1 MWFGRA
7 ALGDNLEDD
16 FAPEAVKMHTYR
28 LFRCNKAHMVH
39 TMYISYISYRIDNRD
54 SELFT
59 ICSHTGAKQVADRAD
74 RADRR
79 GS

>member
-1 MWFGRA
+1 M
-7 ALGDNLEDD
+7 EDD
-16 FAPEAVKMHTYR
+16 FAPEAEDAYIQTF
-28 LFRCNKAHMVH
+28 LDCNKAHMVH
-39 TMYISYISYRIDNRD
+39 TMYISCIYRIDNRD

-59 ICSHTGAKQVADRAD
+59 MCSHCVHIVFTMCSHTGAKQVADRAD